1 MKNQYFGDI
10 NDYRKYGLLR
20 SITEASH
27 LRLLVAWMLTPDDGS
42 TDGKFTEYLDN
53 LKQWVKYDPELFHK
67 LHDILNNQRQRKV
80 SLIENTELLH
90 AAQYY
95 SEYVPDPSLERNTW
109 FGSLAE
115 HAEKSELV
123 FLDPDNGIE
132 IKSKPYGRKNSSK
145 FVYWREIEALWGSGK
160 SLLIYQH
167 FIREKRFNFI
177 QRMLKEL
184 QAVTPGSLVEAFSTP
199 HVVFLMALQPSHRH
213 HHTNIVNTVQ
223 KRWEG
228 QIHHWALIR
237 AQQGAPDDRSTAS
250 RFRVG

>member
-42 TDGKFTEYLDN
+42 TDGGFTAYLDDP
-53 LKQWVKYDPELFHK
+53 KQWVKYDPELFHK
-67 LHDILNNQRQRKV
+67 LHDILKNQQQRKV
-80 SLIENTELLH
+80 SLIENTELLPTT
-90 AAQYY
+90 QYF
-95 SEYVPDPSLERNTW
+95 SEYVPDSSLERNTW

-115 HAEKSELV
+115 HAERIELV

-132 IKSKPYGRKNSSK
+132 IKSRPYGRKNSSK
-145 FVYWREIEALWGSGK
+145 YVYWREIKALWESGK

-199 HVVFLMALQPSHRH
+199 HVVFLMALQPSHQK

-223 KRWEG
+223 KRWES
-228 QIHHWALIR
+228 QIHHWDLIR
-237 AQQGAPDDRSTAS
+237 AQQNKDWTGKGGR
-250 RFRVG
+250 G